1 MKVFTVHAAK
11 TQFSKL
17 IAWAQAGEEIVI
29 AKGSTPVV
37 KLVALD
43 GAQAPARVFGAMKGK
58 AKVTAAFFEPLSAAE
73 LEGWEG

>member
-43 GAQAPARVFGAMKGK
+43 GAQAPARVFGAMNGK

>member
-17 IAWAQAGEEIVI
+17 IAMAQAGEEIVI

-37 KLVALD
+37 KLLAL
-43 GAQAPARVFGAMKGK
+43 GSGQAPARTFGAMKGK
-58 AKVTAAFFEPLSAAE
+58 AKVSAAFFEPLPAAE
-73 LEGWEG
+73 LKEWEG

>member
-17 IAWAQAGEEIVI
+17 IAWAQAGEDIVI
-29 AKGSTPVV
+29 AKGSTPVA

-43 GAQAPARVFGAMKGK
+43 GDATPARVFGAMKGK
-58 AKVTAAFFEPLSAAE
+58 AKVTAGSFEPRAAAE
-73 LEGWEG
+73 LDAWEG

>member
-17 IAWAQAGEEIVI
+17 IAWAQAGEDIVI
-29 AKGSTPVV
+29 AKGSTPVA

-43 GAQAPARVFGAMKGK
+43 GDATPARVFGAMKGK
-58 AKVTAAFFEPLSAAE
+58 AKVTKAFFEPLPDRE
-73 LEGWEG
+73 LKGWEG

>member
-37 KLVALD
+37 KLVALH
-43 GAQAPARVFGAMKGK
+43 GGQAPARKFGAMKGQ
-58 AKVTAAFFEPLSAAE
+58 ATVTTAFFQPLPDSE
-73 LEGWEG
+73 LEGWGE

>member
-37 KLVALD
+37 KLVALN

-73 LEGWEG
+73 LDGWEG

>member
-37 KLVALD
+37 KLVAL
-43 GAQAPARVFGAMKGK
+43 GSGQAPARIFGAMKGK
-58 AKVTAAFFEPLSAAE
+58 AAVTAAFFEPLPASE
-73 LEGWEG
+73 LDGWEG

>member
-17 IAWAQAGEEIVI
+17 IAWAQAGEEIII

-37 KLVALD
+37 KLVALQ
-43 GAQAPARVFGAMKGK
+43 GGQAPVRKFGAMQGK
-58 AKVTAAFFEPLSAAE
+58 AAVTNAFFEPLPANE

>member
-17 IAWAQAGEEIVI
+17 IAWAQAGEDIVI

-37 KLVALD
+37 KLVPLN
-43 GAQAPARVFGAMKGK
+43 GGQAPARCFGAMKGK
-58 AKVTAAFFEPLSAAE
+58 ATVSAAFFEPLPANE

>member
-43 GAQAPARVFGAMKGK
+43 GAQRSARKFGAMKGK
-58 AKVTAAFFEPLSAAE
+58 ATVTAAFFDALPAAE
-73 LEGWEG
+73 LDAWEG

>member
-43 GAQAPARVFGAMKGK
+43 GGQAPARVFGAMKGK
-58 AKVTAAFFEPLSAAE
+58 AKVTAAFFEPLSSAE
-73 LEGWEG
+73 LERWEG

>member
-17 IAWAQAGEEIVI
+17 IAMALAGEEIVV

-37 KLVALD
+37 KLVALA
-43 GAQAPARVFGAMKGK
+43 GGQSPARKFGAMKGK
-58 AKVTAAFFEPLSAAE
+58 ASVTGAFFEPLAADE

>member
-11 TQFSKL
+11 TQFSRL
-17 IAWAQAGEEIVI
+17 IAWAQAGEDIVI

-43 GAQAPARVFGAMKGK
+43 GGQAPARVFGAMKGK
-58 AKVTAAFFEPLSAAE
+58 AKVTAAFFEPLPAGE
-73 LEGWEG
+73 LDAWEA

>member
-11 TQFSKL
+11 TQLSKL

-37 KLVALD
+37 KLVALEG
-43 GAQAPARVFGAMKGK
+43 GAAPARVFGAMKGK
-58 AKVTAAFFEPLSAAE
+58 AKVTKAFFAPLPESE
-73 LEGWEG
+73 LKGWEG

>member
-43 GAQAPARVFGAMKGK
+43 GGKAPARMFGAMKGK
-58 AKVTAAFFEPLSAAE
+58 SAVTAAFFEPLPAGE
-73 LEGWEG
+73 LDGWEG

>member
-17 IAWAQAGEEIVI
+17 IAAAQAGEDIII

-43 GAQAPARVFGAMKGK
+43 GGLAPARTFGAMKGK
-58 AKVTAAFFEPLSAAE
+58 ATVTAAFFEPLPTSE
-73 LEGWEG
+73 LGEWEG

>member
-17 IAWAQAGEEIVI
+17 IAWAQAGEDIVI

-37 KLVALD
+37 KLVALN
-43 GAQAPARVFGAMKGK
+43 GGQAPARTFGAMKGK
-58 AKVTAAFFEPLSAAE
+58 ATASAAFFEPLPANE

>member
-1 MKVFTVHAAK
+1 MKIFTVHAAK

-37 KLVALD
+37 KLVALA
-43 GAQAPARVFGAMKGK
+43 GGQAPARLFGAMKGK
-58 AKVTAAFFEPLSAAE
+58 AATTAAFFEPLSAGE
-73 LEGWEG
+73 LAAWEG